1 MQILCYSLTYLLTPG
16 ISAELLNTHYAQI
29 STDPNY
35 VEPAKKQTCVGKGV
49 PLIEE
54 FQIFKMLDGLAAT
67 SSGTDGMPHW
77 FIRIAASFIS
87 SPITHLFNL
96 SLTTSI
102 VPTQWK
108 TSAITP
114 VPKIKQPTQCSD
126 FRPISVTPILSRL
139 LEKFVVRNYIYPIL
153 THPATHHLFLDQ
165 FAFRPTGSTTSAI
178 VHLTHRL
185 SDLLQEH
192 PFVHVIALDFS
203 KAFDTVRH
211 NTLPIKLAQ
220 FPLPDFAYKWVAD
233 CLLGRKHL
241 TKFER
246 ALSSVL
252 AINAS
257 IIQGSVIGPTAY
269 VIDASDLKTLE
280 QANSLDKYA
289 DDTYLIVPASHS
301 HTISGELDNIS
312 AWAADNNLS
321 LNVNKSCETIV
332 RRPRLAIDDLII
344 PPALPGVKR
353 VYELNIL
360 GV

>member
-1 MQILCYSLTYLLTPG
+1 MLLTYLLTPVQSVAYNLYSSHPMENQCYHS
-16 ISAELLNTHYAQI
+16 SAHNQTTNPMQRLSANLRHSHSLA
-29 STDPNY
+29 
-35 VEPAKKQTCVGKGV
+35 PA
-49 PLIEE
+49 
-54 FQIFKMLDGLAAT
+54 
-67 SSGTDGMPHW
+67 
-77 FIRIAASFIS
+77 R
-87 SPITHLFNL
+87 
-96 SLTTSI
+96 
-102 VPTQWK
+102 
-108 TSAITP
+108 
-114 VPKIKQPTQCSD
+114 KI
-126 FRPISVTPILSRL
+126 
-139 LEKFVVRNYIYPIL
+139 VVRNYIYPIL

-211 NTLPIKLAQ
+211 NTHLIKLAQ
-220 FPLPDFAYKWVAD
+220 FPLPHFAYNWVAD
-233 CLLGRKHL
+233 FLLSRKHL
-241 TKFER
+241 TKFEQ

-257 IIQGSVIGPTAY
+257 IIQGSVIGPTSY
-269 VIDASDLKTLE
+269 VIDTSDLKTLE

-301 HTISGELDNIS
+301 HTISGELDNVS

-321 LNVNKSCETIV
+321 LNVNKSCEIIV
-332 RRPRLAIDDLII
+332 RSPPRLAINDPII

-353 VYELNIL
+353 VFELNIL
-360 GV
+360 GVRMSDRMDFTPPT